1 MIKFNGKQH
10 MPSSKLS
17 TIIKHRCKINS
28 YYYYIQ
34 IYVDA
39 FVNSEKITFLIKS
52 KKDQER
58 NSLLYKRTFNYA
70 DITNY
75 NKYFKYFSSLEDIFI
90 TIAQSIEEN
99 KYMINNNLKCISLI
113 IRVYI
118 SKIKK
123 YVNICINLNEHK
135 NLHPLSMNKGKENE
149 LKKIMLGIQN
159 EEELSYAI
167 LDIRERLKNLEMNQT
182 IINNNIN
189 NDNNNLINVY
199 RNNDLSYVRNY
210 YQQHLSNSM
219 LIDNIKNN
227 NAFDNSI
234 NKKNIKAKKSAK
246 TNMNNF
252 INNNKDELN
261 TNLIKISPNK
271 TNTNYFNNNTNNISS
286 KNVKTNTQKIKISG
300 VNELI
305 KKIND
310 LETSKIS
317 KENNNITSYK
327 LNSIDSNINKINYF
341 PNLQRN
347 NNQKKEY
354 FNKSVDTQKKNNDS
368 DYFNS
373 NISQISQTK
382 KNHIKILFNNFNK
395 EKNMNGSKFVE
406 NENNN
411 DEIKMNKIKNKSIE
425 KSDIKEKNN
434 AKKFINKNS
443 TIEYNENDN
452 LFSSAIKSN
461 SNIFI
466 NNEEPI
472 IKNENNYDKYIT
484 KKKTEKEIEKNV
496 KIKKKKSEKKNQK
509 NKDDN
514 NLDINNN
521 DSNINNIKKENNDI
535 IDQENGYSN
544 NNINNNN
551 NFNTNN
557 NIINSVNIEN
567 SSEKENPKVKKLI
580 QNNNLN
586 KIQDPKN
593 VNKKQNSK
601 MKKFSS
607 AIKDKNSIKNKNSNI
622 NDYNSN
628 ISINSTSS
636 KPIIKHNVNR
646 SISSSMSNVKIRPP
660 KNVPIFPPEKLGQYI
675 NSNIIF
681 RKVELNLLKNKL
693 SNNNK
698 KINVSFDLLYRATR
712 DGDSDTKIKKL
723 TLGYDDVITLFY
735 TNEGARFGIY
745 IKRKK
750 NHYIKAK
757 DRGEK
762 PGTSFIFGL
771 NNLVI
776 YDIYKN
782 KYGKG
787 DYNKVLCFGCLDDIC
802 TNGTK
807 WMIYTPQN
815 NFLQKKCKMGSGEDL
830 FNEIDIEQIVGP
842 NEYTIKEV
850 EIFSIEFEN
859 DDDNES
865 DS

>member
-1 MIKFNGKQH
+1 M
-10 MPSSKLS
+10 
-17 TIIKHRCKINS
+17 
-28 YYYYIQ
+28 
-34 IYVDA
+34 
-39 FVNSEKITFLIKS
+39 
-52 KKDQER
+52 
-58 NSLLYKRTFNYA
+58 
-70 DITNY
+70 
-75 NKYFKYFSSLEDIFI
+75 
-90 TIAQSIEEN
+90 
-99 KYMINNNLKCISLI
+99 
-113 IRVYI
+113 
-118 SKIKK
+118 
-123 YVNICINLNEHK
+123 
-135 NLHPLSMNKGKENE
+135 
-149 LKKIMLGIQN
+149 
-159 EEELSYAI
+159 
-167 LDIRERLKNLEMNQT
+167 
-182 IINNNIN
+182 
-189 NDNNNLINVY
+189 
-199 RNNDLSYVRNY
+199 
-210 YQQHLSNSM
+210 
-219 LIDNIKNN
+219 
-227 NAFDNSI
+227 
-234 NKKNIKAKKSAK
+234 
-246 TNMNNF
+246 
-252 INNNKDELN
+252 
-261 TNLIKISPNK
+261 
-271 TNTNYFNNNTNNISS
+271 
-286 KNVKTNTQKIKISG
+286 
-300 VNELI
+300 
-305 KKIND
+305 
-310 LETSKIS
+310 
-317 KENNNITSYK
+317 
-327 LNSIDSNINKINYF
+327 
-341 PNLQRN
+341 QRN